1 MFEYNRRGDRTGAP
15 GRPRSNTEG
24 GRKPEGSR
32 QETPDRNSAQRP
44 GDKGR
49 RAATQAGANRA
60 EPAARGKRAEPG
72 ARGKR
77 AAPAEATALRGPG
90 TGAASARGSSQG
102 RSSAAQ
108 KDRSTTGKRAG
119 GRHRDARRR
128 SVTAKIAGIT
138 PRTVILLI
146 LLVMFIVLSVSP
158 VTRNLEATGHL
169 NRMQAELKKEKAV
182 TESLEKEVKEAGS
195 ADYVTKE
202 ARKQHMVAPG
212 EIPYLVTTDQPE
224 GEIQYRVKALQSME
238 EAWARVRQML
248 HSVPRQQ

>member
-15 GRPRSNTEG
+15 GRPRANTEG
-24 GRKPEGSR
+24 VGKPESSR
-32 QETPDRNSAQRP
+32 QKTPDRNSAQRQ
-44 GDKGR
+44 GDKGK
-49 RAATQAGANRA
+49 RAASAAGSDRA
-60 EPAARGKRAEPG
+60 EPTARGGRTKPGTKGKRAEPAK
-72 ARGKR
+72 AR
-77 AAPAEATALRGPG
+77 ALRGQG
-90 TGAASARGSSQG
+90 TVSARGSSQG
-102 RSSAAQ
+102 RSSAAP
-108 KDRSTTGKRAG
+108 KDGSTTGTRAG

-128 SVTAKIAGIT
+128 SVTAKIAGVT

-158 VTRNLEATGHL
+158 VTRNLEATGQL